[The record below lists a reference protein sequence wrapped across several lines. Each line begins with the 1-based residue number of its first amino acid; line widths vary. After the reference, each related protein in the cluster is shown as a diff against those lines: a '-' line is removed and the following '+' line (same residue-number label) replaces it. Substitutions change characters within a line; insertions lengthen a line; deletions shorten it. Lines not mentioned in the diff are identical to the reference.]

1 MVAAV
6 AARFNKDEFWRESGP
21 LGRDRN
27 RRGIIAVSVIAV
39 QVAMI
44 RESDNAITSDLAGGH
59 RWRMRRSYAP
69 CPFWVGVALARDI
82 DQNAVRG

>member
-1 MVAAV
+1 MPRDSLNANKRSAWQAV
-6 AARFNKDEFWRESGP
+6 G
-21 LGRDRN
+21 
-27 RRGIIAVSVIAV
+27 VIAM

-59 RWRMRRSYAP
+59 RWRMRRSCAA
-69 CPFWVGVALARDI
+69 CPFWVGVALARDT

>member
-1 MVAAV
+1 V
-6 AARFNKDEFWRESGP
+6 G
-21 LGRDRN
+21 
-27 RRGIIAVSVIAV
+27 VIAV

-59 RWRMRRSYAP
+59 RWRMRRSYAL